1 MEGVRRLATLI
12 DRSSPAPEVGQ
23 VVRVA
28 PQREARPLDA
38 MLVVVAK
45 RFVFDPGE
53 ASVLKEG
60 SDGSWGSAVLAVAR
74 K

>member
-1 MEGVRRLATLI
+1 
-12 DRSSPAPEVGQ
+12 
-23 VVRVA
+23 
-28 PQREARPLDA
+28 